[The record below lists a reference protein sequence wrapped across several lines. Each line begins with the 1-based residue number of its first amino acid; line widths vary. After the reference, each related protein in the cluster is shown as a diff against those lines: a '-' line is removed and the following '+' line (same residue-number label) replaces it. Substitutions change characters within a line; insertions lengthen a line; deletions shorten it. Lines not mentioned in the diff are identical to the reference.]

1 VRPSDARLLSAEAQH
16 DLRWR
21 VVHAIVH
28 HGVKAA
34 RAARLFGVARSAV
47 YKWLQLFYTGGF
59 RALAL
64 RRRGRPQESLLEG
77 YQAATIVRL
86 LTRRFP
92 SQLHLPFALWTRE
105 AVQQL
110 IALRTGLHLSVWT
123 VGRYLKRWGFTPQKP
138 LRRAYEQDPKEV
150 RRWLEQDYPA
160 IRTQARREKA
170 VIHWGDEMGL
180 RSQDQRGRSFGRRG
194 KTPVIPGTGQR
205 FGCNLISTITNGG
218 RMAFMVFSEAFTGP
232 VLIHFLR
239 RLVRQSP
246 QKVFLILDRHPVHR
260 ARAVAQWVAKHANRI
275 RIFELPTY
283 SPELNP
289 DEYLNQD
296 VKSNTLGQQ
305 RPHDKKEMIGDLRS
319 YLRSTQK
326 RHDIVESYFRHPS
339 VIYTHN

>member
-1 VRPSDARLLSAEAQH
+1 MRTSDARLLSAEAQY

-21 VVHAIVH
+21 VIHAIVH
-28 HGVKAA
+28 HGMRPA

-64 RRRGRPQESLLEG
+64 RPRGRPRESLLEG

-92 SQLHLPFALWTRE
+92 SQLQLPFALWTRE

-110 IALRTGLHLSVWT
+110 IAQRTGLHLSVWT

-138 LRRAYEQDPKEV
+138 LRRAYEQDPKDV

-160 IRTQARREKA
+160 IRAQARREKA

-194 KTPVIPGTGQR
+194 ETPVIPGTGQR
-205 FGCNLISTITNGG
+205 FGCNLISTISNGG
-218 RMAFMVFSEAFTGP
+218 RMAFMVFSEAFAGP
-232 VLIHFLR
+232 VLIRFLR
-239 RLVRQSP
+239 RLVRQNP
-246 QKVFLILDRHPVHR
+246 QKVFLILDRHPVHH
-260 ARAVAQWVAKHANRI
+260 ARAVARWVAKHANRI

-326 RHDIVESYFRHPS
+326 RQDIVKSYFRHPS
-339 VIYTHN
+339 VTYTHT

>member
-1 VRPSDARLLSAEAQH
+1 MRPSDARQLCAEAQY
-16 DLRWR
+16 DLRRR
-21 VVHAIVH
+21 VIHAIADQ
-28 HGVKAA
+28 GMKPA

-47 YKWLQLFYTGGF
+47 YKWLQQFYTGGF
-59 RALAL
+59 RALVL
-64 RRRGRPQESLLEG
+64 RLRGRPQESLLKG

-86 LTRRFP
+86 LTRRCP
-92 SQLHLPFALWTRE
+92 SQLQLPFALWTRE

-110 IALRTGLHLSVWT
+110 IAQRTGLDLSVWT

-150 RRWLEQDYPA
+150 RRWLEQEYPA
-160 IRTQARREKA
+160 IRAQARREKA

-194 KTPVIPGTGQR
+194 ETPVILGTGQR

-218 RMAFMVFSEAFTGP
+218 RMAFMVFSEAFTGR
-232 VLIHFLR
+232 VLIGFLR
-239 RLVRQSP
+239 RLLRQSP
-246 QKVFLILDRHPVHR
+246 QQVFLILDRHPVHH

-305 RPHDKKEMIGDLRS
+305 RPHDKKEMIGELRS

-326 RHDIVESYFRHPS
+326 RPDIVKSYFQHPS
-339 VIYTHN
+339 VTYTHN